1 MTNSNEES
9 ERHDPNRRE
18 FLRNVGLFGAAAVAG
33 PAVLAACGSS
43 SKSTT
48 NTTAGGATTTA
59 AGGTAT
65 TAGGTATTAGGTAT
79 SAAPAGDVG
88 SQLAAML
95 KIDAA
100 TAAKGEDFP
109 MASVLALTGPGSF
122 YGKTMSRGI
131 DLAVKHIAAA
141 GGPNIKVKYWDHKS
155 GDAAAGKTA
164 ITEIVAGKYPAK
176 LASYV
181 DDLGAMLEDTAKN
194 KIFTLDGGG
203 GTSIFG
209 QGIPYFW
216 GTRAITPNDVIVGQ
230 LLWFKENYAGKKN
243 VGLVGWDIGEP
254 NNGKIKVDILKKI
267 ADAGLTH
274 NGLYELTPVGSQ
286 DYSAVFPKI
295 KANQPDIILL
305 GLYGQDIGSFIN
317 QAETAG
323 LTAVLMGEEFTP
335 DGVNA
340 SKGTFEKGYTFGY
353 DYFDPNTPKSPLAK
367 LFVDEFKKAYGGD
380 SPDFYA
386 ANFYENTLVMWE
398 MIRRV
403 KKKGGSILSG
413 DDLNNALMDDL
424 TFVSVYGGDD
434 KTVGTSTLDKTT
446 HSVLKRDMGVFQ
458 YKDGKVTPLAFYGIG
473 GDGYHKA

>member
-1 MTNSNEES
+1 VTNSNDES

-48 NTTAGGATTTA
+48 NTTAAGGTATTA

-65 TAGGTATTAGGTAT
+65 TAAGGTATTG
-79 SAAPAGDVG
+79 APAGDVG
-88 SQLAAML
+88 TQLAAL
-95 KIDAA
+95 LQIDEA
-100 TAAKGEDFP
+100 TAAKGKDFP
-109 MASVLALTGPGSF
+109 LASVLALTGPGSF

-194 KIFTLDGGG
+194 KVFTLDGGG

-230 LLWFKENYAGKKN
+230 FLWFKENYPDKKT
-243 VGLVGWDIGEP
+243 VGLTGWDIGEP
-254 NNGKIKVDILKKI
+254 NNTTIKTDILKKI

-295 KANQPDIILL
+295 KANQPDLILL

-340 SKGTFEKGYTFGY
+340 SKGTFEKGYLFGY
-353 DYFDPNTPKSPLAK
+353 DYFDANSPVSPLAK
-367 LFVDEFKKAYGGD
+367 LFVEEFKKEYGGD
-380 SPDFYA
+380 LPDFYA

-403 KKKGGSILSG
+403 EKKGGNILSG
-413 DDLNNALMDDL
+413 EDLNNALLDNL
-424 TFVSVYGGDD
+424 TFVSVYGGDAS
-434 KTVGTSTLDKTT
+434 TVGTSSLDPKT
-446 HSVLKRDMGVFQ
+446 HSVLKRGMGIFKYQ
-458 YKDGKVTPLAFYGIG
+458 DGKVTPLAFYGIG
-473 GDGYHKA
+473 GEGYKKA